1 MVCLLF
7 CIIFVIGTCK
17 CYIEIRWNA
26 INQNRPVYCSDSGH
40 IVVAYGYDDEYVYG
54 QTGWGYVAKTLWS
67 TFDGYRFKYYGAY
80 QKNQCIYLSDGGYI
94 KSLNAFDLSRLQFNH
109 NGNIFC
115 YACDADG
122 NIIEP
127 KRVPIIYAKHSLVYC
142 GIECMENFIIM
153 NDADCDCNIGYLAI
167 EKS

>member
-1 MVCLLF
+1 MLF
-7 CIIFVIGTCK
+7 FALYFVMFICSLFKFRRSLHMLQQNLYNENNRYIKWITGDFLEEEPNQEIGF
-17 CYIEIRWNA
+17 YE
-26 INQNRPVYCSDSGH
+26 
-40 IVVAYGYDDEYVYG
+40 
-54 QTGWGYVAKTLWS
+54 
-67 TFDGYRFKYYGAY
+67 FDGYRFEYYGAY
-80 QKNQCIYLSDGGYI
+80 QKNQCIYLSAGGYI